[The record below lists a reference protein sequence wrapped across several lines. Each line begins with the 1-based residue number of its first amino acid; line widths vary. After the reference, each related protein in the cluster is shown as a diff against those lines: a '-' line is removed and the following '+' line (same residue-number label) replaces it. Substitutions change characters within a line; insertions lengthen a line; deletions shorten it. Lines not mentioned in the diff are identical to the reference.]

1 MAKQM
6 QMRLLCSWTEV
17 APALL
22 ISHNKTSTCPEL
34 ETITEAWELEAEEK
48 DLQDYKNKIDT
59 MDVRYFSTP
68 PYAGDQH
75 INNHVEP
82 KRLIL
87 YEGPTGPTSLPSA
100 KGIHPSGGSTGYSL
114 ALIPC

>member
-34 ETITEAWELEAEEK
+34 ETITEDWELEDEEK
-48 DLQDYKNKIDT
+48 DLDT

-68 PYAGDQH
+68 PYVGGQH

-87 YEGPTGPTSLPSA
+87 HEGPTGPTSLPGA